1 MNRKDRRRNK
11 VITDNL
17 YLRDEF
23 LFAFNHHKEGKIKKA
38 EQLYKKLLNK
48 NSKHFEALRH
58 LGIIYQDLHKLDKAF
73 NFFEQAQEINP
84 NSFEIYNNLGS
95 ILFQKFRF
103 IESKNLLE
111 KSLSINPNYL
121 PALNN
126 LTLLCHRENYAERA
140 LELSSKT
147 INLAPNNLLVKS
159 NYALSLSIN
168 NQLDKAIKI
177 FKEVAQSQPTGPNY
191 KNLGTSYRDS
201 GQLKKSLDSFL
212 TAMNHSPEDESIF
225 FNLSASK
232 LFQPTQDILDKFEN
246 ILNTNKNLDLNQKTG
261 IGFALYNS
269 YKKLKNY
276 KKSGEFLVKGND
288 FSDEWIKSDFQKEI
302 RFINVIKDLFEI
314 DFIKE
319 RASKKDLQKEINV
332 KPIFIIGMPRSGT
345 TLCEQILS
353 SHSQITG
360 GGELP
365 HIMRSSGSVGAYNLD
380 DSQIKD
386 FKKIMEETEFNIS
399 ERKARDYI
407 NRLKKIRTNDGFVTD
422 KMPHNFIFVGFI
434 KMIIPNAKIIYCKR
448 NPLDNCFSLY
458 AHKFIDM
465 NHGYS
470 YNQEILGKYYNLH
483 TDLMN
488 HWLSIF
494 KEDIFILEHEKLIEN
509 QERVSKEIIKYCE
522 LQWENSCLE
531 FYKTERQVQTASN
544 EQVRE
549 PINKK
554 SIAVWEKYEEFL
566 QPLLKTLN

>member
-17 YLRDEF
+17 YLKEEF
-23 LFAFNHHKEGKIKKA
+23 IFAFNYHKEGKIKKA
-38 EQLYKKLLNK
+38 EHLYKKLLNK

-58 LGIIYQDLHKLDKAF
+58 LGIIYQDLHELDKAM
-73 NFFEQAQEINP
+73 NFFERAQEINP
-84 NSFEIYNNLGS
+84 KSFEIYNNLGS

-126 LTLLCHRENYAERA
+126 LTLLCHRLHYAERA

-147 INLAPNNLLVKS
+147 LSLAPNNLLVKS
-159 NYALSLSIN
+159 NYGLALSIN

-177 FKEVAQSQPTGPNY
+177 FEEVTQSQPNGPNY

-201 GQLKKSLDSFL
+201 GQAKKSLDSFL
-212 TAMNHSPEDESIF
+212 AAMNHSPEDETIF

-232 LFQPTQDILDKFEN
+232 LFQPTQNILDKFED

-276 KKSGEFLVKGND
+276 KKSGEFLVKGNN
-288 FSDEWIKSDFQKEI
+288 FSDKWIKSDLQKEV
-302 RFINVIKDLFEI
+302 RFINVIKDLFNI
-314 DFIKE
+314 DFIKD
-319 RASKKDLQKEINV
+319 RASKKGLQKRFNV
-332 KPIFIIGMPRSGT
+332 NPIFIIGMPRSGT

-353 SHSQITG
+353 SHSRVTG

-365 HIMRSSGSVGAYNLD
+365 HIIRSSGSIGGYNLD
-380 DSQIKD
+380 DSQINN

-399 ERKARDYI
+399 ESKARDYI
-407 NRLKKIRTNDGFVTD
+407 NRLRKIRTDDGFVTD
-422 KMPHNFIFVGFI
+422 KMPHNFVFIGFI

-448 NPLDNCFSLY
+448 DPLDNCFSLY

-470 YNQEILGKYYNLH
+470 YNQEILAKYYDLH

-494 KEDIFILEHEKLIEN
+494 REDIFILEHEKLIEN
-509 QERVSKEIIKYCE
+509 QEKVSREIIEYCE
-522 LQWENSCLE
+522 LQWEDSCLE

-554 SIAVWEKYEEFL
+554 SVKAWKNYEEFL
-566 QPLLKTLN
+566 RPLIKNLS

>member
-23 LFAFNHHKEGKIKKA
+23 IFAFNHHKEGKIKKA
-38 EQLYKKLLNK
+38 EQLYKKLLKK

-58 LGIIYQDLHKLDKAF
+58 LGIIYQDLHELDKAIH
-73 NFFEQAQEINP
+73 FFEQAQEINP

-103 IESKNLLE
+103 IESKNLFE

-126 LTLLCHRENYAERA
+126 LALLCHRLHYAEQA
-140 LELSSKT
+140 LELSLKAL
-147 INLAPNNLLVKS
+147 NLSPNNLLVKS
-159 NYALSLSIN
+159 NYALALSIN
-168 NQLDKAIKI
+168 GQLNKAIQI
-177 FKEVAQSQPTGPNY
+177 FKEVAQSQPNGPNY

-201 GQLKKSLDSFL
+201 GQAKKSLDSFL
-212 TAMNHSPEDESIF
+212 TAMAHSPEDESIF

-232 LFQPTQDILDKFEN
+232 LFQPTQDILDKFED

-269 YKKLKNY
+269 YKKLENY
-276 KKSGEFLVKGND
+276 EKSGEFLVKGNN
-288 FSDEWIKSDFQKEI
+288 FSDKWIKSDFQKEVL
-302 RFINVIKDLFEI
+302 FINAIKDLFNL

-319 RASKKDLQKEINV
+319 RASKKYLQNNFNV
-332 KPIFIIGMPRSGT
+332 NPIFIIGMPRSGT

-353 SHSQITG
+353 SHSQVTG

-365 HIMRSSGSVGAYNLD
+365 HIIRSSGSVSAYNID
-380 DSQIKD
+380 ENQINS
-386 FKKIMEETEFNIS
+386 FKKIMKETEFNIS
-399 ERKARDYI
+399 ESKARDYI
-407 NRLKKIRTNDGFVTD
+407 DILTKIRADDGFVTD
-422 KMPHNFIFVGFI
+422 KMPHNFVFVGFI

-470 YNQEILGKYYNLH
+470 YNQEILGKYYGLH

-509 QERVSKEIIKYCE
+509 QEIVSKEIIKYCE
-522 LQWENSCLE
+522 LQWEDSCLE

-554 SIAVWEKYEEFL
+554 SIAAWKKYENFIK
-566 QPLLKTLN
+566 PLIKNLN